1 MKRYKSLFK
10 ESLDD
15 NVLEAFMSKLE
26 KFKKYVKTK
35 RYPKTKEGIKNAMWD
50 FAYENHINMD
60 DEEADYIFETELL
73 DLFNL

>member
-1 MKRYKSLFK
+1 
-10 ESLDD
+10 
-15 NVLEAFMSKLE
+15 
-26 KFKKYVKTK
+26 
-35 RYPKTKEGIKNAMWD
+35 MWD

>member
-35 RYPKTKEGIKNAMWD
+35 RYSKTKRRNKKCYVGFCI
-50 FAYENHINMD
+50 
-60 DEEADYIFETELL
+60 
-73 DLFNL
+73 